1 MVRRILTGDDPR
13 LRVKSKEVTNF
24 NRELKAL
31 IQDMLDTMRAAKG
44 IGLAAIQI
52 GVPLR
57 VIVVELP
64 PEEGNGK
71 SRVFALVNPEIVKME
86 GEEEAEEGCLSL
98 PGIVGEVKR
107 ATFVE
112 VEAQTPRGK
121 RVRIKADGLLARVF
135 QHEIDHTNG
144 ILFPDRISDP
154 AKIRYLEPE
163 EVSAGEI

>member
-13 LRVKSKEVTNF
+13 LRVKSREVTQF
-24 NRELKAL
+24 NQELKAL
-31 IQDMLDTMRAAKG
+31 IQDMIDTMRAARG

-71 SRVFALVNPEIVKME
+71 SRVFALVNPEITKME

-98 PGIVGEVKR
+98 PGIVGDVKR
-107 ATFVE
+107 AASVE
-112 VEAQTPRGK
+112 VRAQTPNGK
-121 RVRIKADGLLARVF
+121 KVRIKASGLLSRVL

-144 ILFPDRISDP
+144 ILFTDRISDP
-154 AKIRYLEPE
+154 AKIRYVEAE